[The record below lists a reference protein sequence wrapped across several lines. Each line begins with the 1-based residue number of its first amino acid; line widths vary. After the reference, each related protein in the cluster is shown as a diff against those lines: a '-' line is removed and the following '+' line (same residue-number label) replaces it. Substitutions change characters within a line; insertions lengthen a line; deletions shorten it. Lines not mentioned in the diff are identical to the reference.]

1 MIMAINL
8 NTFQWKKHEMA
19 LNKMPCHELKI
30 NGAINPC
37 FSYFNGHYNDTKVKV
52 MPITY

>member
-19 LNKMPCHELKI
+19 LNKMPYHELKI

-37 FSYFNGHYNDTKVKV
+37 FF
-52 MPITY
+52 PILMAITMTQKWK